1 MTSPAPP
8 VAGPAT
14 SAGPH
19 RLALLSAASA
29 AVALAAADTYVVV
42 LALTDMMAGVGIG
55 IDALQRATPII
66 SGFLLGYIAVLPLI
80 GRLSD
85 LLDRRRILLGC
96 LLVFVVGSAVTA
108 LAVEMPVLVTGRVL
122 QGIGGGGLVPATL
135 ALVADLW
142 PPHRRGTPLGV
153 VGAVQEL
160 GSVLGPVVG
169 ALVLAWSGWRA
180 IFWLNVAAALVLYAV
195 IHLLGTRGLPAG
207 QSSGETSVETSG
219 ETFGQPAGGP
229 SGDAPP
235 PAHPRGRRT
244 VTVVAGVLL
253 TLGLAMTGLALAA
266 PDALVTDVALGAP
279 FVPFVGTSRVL
290 TPIGV
295 AGLGLLLVVAV
306 VTAPRWWS
314 VLRRADLVG
323 AALVA
328 VALGSLVLTFASSD
342 PEKEVVGPLG
352 YSLLPVGAVALL
364 VLGWWHRRAADPLI
378 PRGVVGARGLR
389 ALLVSLLV
397 GAALVAVVVDVPLLA
412 RLTDSYD
419 ETGAALVLVR
429 FLLAVPVGALVGG
442 WSLRRLGDGAVAGVG
457 LALAGGGMLV
467 MAHWTLDSVSRTL
480 PTTVVLV
487 LVGLGMGLALAPVN
501 NAALADSPADAH
513 GVASSLVVV
522 ARMVGMVV
530 GLALLTSIGLNRYF
544 EAVRRLPNQ
553 LDTNALIGAGV
564 VQVQTVFLGGAIAAL
579 VGAAVAFTLGVT
591 GRHSGGLDPDD
602 ADAPR
607 FVAL

>member
-1 MTSPAPP
+1 VTSPDDAA
-8 VAGPAT
+8 VASGT
-14 SAGPH
+14 TAGTR

-96 LLVFVVGSAVTA
+96 LLVFAVGSAVTA

-122 QGIGGGGLVPATL
+122 QGVGGGGLVPATL

-160 GSVLGPVVG
+160 GSVLGPVLG
-169 ALVLAWSGWRA
+169 AVVLAWSGWRA

-195 IHLLGTRGLPAG
+195 IHLLGSRPV
-207 QSSGETSVETSG
+207 SSGSG
-219 ETFGQPAGGP
+219 SGG
-229 SGDAPP
+229 SAS
-235 PAHPRGRRT
+235 RERRNRA
-244 VTVVAGVLL
+244 VPVVAAVL
-253 TLGLAMTGLALAA
+253 TVLGLGVTGLALAA
-266 PDALVTDVALGAP
+266 PESLVTDVALGAP
-279 FVPFVGTSRVL
+279 FVPLAGSSRLL
-290 TPIGV
+290 TPIGIV
-295 AGLGLLLVVAV
+295 GLGLLLVVAAL
-306 VTAPRWWS
+306 TSRRWWA

-323 AALVA
+323 ALLVA

-352 YSLLPVGAVALL
+352 YSLLPVGALALV
-364 VLGWWHRRAADPLI
+364 VLAWWHRRAADPLI

-389 ALLVSLLV
+389 ALAVSLLV

-412 RLTDSYD
+412 RLTDTYD

-429 FLLAVPVGALVGG
+429 FLLAVPVGALLGG
-442 WSLRRLGDGAVAGVG
+442 WSLRRLGDGAVAGTGLLLAGVG
-457 LALAGGGMLV
+457 LLV
-467 MAHWTLDSVSRTL
+467 MSRWTLDSVSATV
-480 PTTVVLV
+480 PATVVLV
-487 LVGLGMGLALAPVN
+487 VVGLGMGLALAPVN

-530 GLALLTSIGLNRYF
+530 GLALLTSIGLHRYF

-553 LDTNALIGAGV
+553 LDTGALIGAGV
-564 VQVQTVFLGGAIAAL
+564 VQVQTVFLGGAVAAL
-579 VGAAVAFTLGVT
+579 LGAVAAFTLGVS
-591 GRHSGGLDPDD
+591 GRVTATEAVD

>member
-1 MTSPAPP
+1 
-8 VAGPAT
+8 
-14 SAGPH
+14 
-19 RLALLSAASA
+19 
-29 AVALAAADTYVVV
+29 
-42 LALTDMMAGVGIG
+42 
-55 IDALQRATPII
+55 
-66 SGFLLGYIAVLPLI
+66 
-80 GRLSD
+80 
-85 LLDRRRILLGC
+85 
-96 LLVFVVGSAVTA
+96 
-108 LAVEMPVLVTGRVL
+108 VL

-160 GSVLGPVVG
+160 GSVLGPVIG
-169 ALVLAWSGWRA
+169 AVVLAWSGWRA

-195 IHLLGTRGLPAG
+195 IHLLGARGLPPG
-207 QSSGETSVETSG
+207 S
-219 ETFGQPAGGP
+219 
-229 SGDAPP
+229 APEL
-235 PAHPRGRRT
+235 ARSRRGRA
-244 VTVVAGVLL
+244 VPVVAAVL
-253 TLGLAMTGLALAA
+253 TVLGLGVTGLALAA
-266 PDALVTDVALGAP
+266 PEALVTDVALGAP
-279 FVPFVGTSRVL
+279 FVPVAGTSRVL

-295 AGLGLLLVVAV
+295 VGLGLLLVVV
-306 VTAPRWWS
+306 VLTAPRWWA

-352 YSLLPVGAVALL
+352 YSLLPVGAVALV
-364 VLGWWHRRAADPLI
+364 VLAWWHRRAADPLI

-389 ALLVSLLV
+389 ALVVSLLV

-412 RLTDSYD
+412 RLTDTYD

-429 FLLAVPVGALVGG
+429 FLLAVPVGALLGG

-457 LALAGGGMLV
+457 LLLAGGGLV
-467 MAHWTLDSVSRTL
+467 VMSRWTLDSVSQTV
-480 PTTVVLV
+480 PATVVLV
-487 LVGLGMGLALAPVN
+487 VVGLGMGLALAPVN

-544 EAVRRLPNQ
+544 EAVRRLPDQ
-553 LDTNALIGAGV
+553 LDTDDLIGAGV

-579 VGAAVAFTLGVT
+579 VGAAVAFTLGVS
-591 GRHSGGLDPDD
+591 GRVTASEPAD